1 MRLTSKY
8 LAGLSVLVLAFVS
21 VSYGQALNSSVANVN
36 LNATLAESLTVAASP
51 ATVNFTLAPNGPAAG
66 SAPVSI
72 TTNWAL
78 ASTRTSVSLF
88 AYFSSTAALTD
99 AGGTT
104 IPNTAVSGNPNGAGL
119 QPFTTANPFNGAN
132 TGLQIFNVAITGAN
146 VNTSRT
152 DSLALQIDTTGLG
165 LPAGTYT
172 GILNIEAQA
181 L

>member
-8 LAGLSVLVLAFVS
+8 LAGLGVLVLACVS
-21 VSYGQALNSSVANVN
+21 ASYGQAMNSNVANVN
-36 LNATLAESLTVAASP
+36 LNAVLSETLTVAAAP

-66 SAPVSI
+66 SSAVSI

-88 AYFSSTAALTD
+88 AYFSSTTALTNG
-99 AGGTT
+99 AGNN
-104 IPNTAVSGNPNGAGL
+104 IPNSSVSGNPNGSGL
-119 QPFTTANPFNGAN
+119 QPFTGTDPFNGLA
-132 TGLQIFNVAITGAN
+132 TGLQIFSVPITAAN
-146 VNTSRT
+146 VNSTHS

-172 GILNIEAQA
+172 GVLNIEAQA